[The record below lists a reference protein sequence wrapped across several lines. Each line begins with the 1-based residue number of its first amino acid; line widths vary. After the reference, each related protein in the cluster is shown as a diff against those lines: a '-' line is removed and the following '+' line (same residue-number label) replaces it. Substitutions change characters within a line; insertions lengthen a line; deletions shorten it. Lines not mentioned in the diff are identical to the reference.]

1 MFYIYVLQSLKD
13 DGFYTAYSDDLK
25 RRLAEHGNGD
35 VISTRNRLPVKLVY
49 YEASCNQQD
58 ALHRE
63 KFLKTA
69 WGKRYVKTR
78 LRKYLMGRAELS
90 TRQIAETVNAT
101 GMVENKTAAKTGG
114 KIARRARLELEAK
127 TGKRVVTGENYL
139 PPGGS
144 AKKIRAANAE

>member
-1 MFYIYVLQSLKD
+1 MFYVYVLQSLKD
-13 DGFYTAYSDDLK
+13 RGFYTGYSDDLK
-25 RRLAEHGNGD
+25 RRIAEHGNGN

-69 WGKRYVKTR
+69 WGKRYIKTR
-78 LRKYLMGRAELS
+78 LRNYLTGQAELS

-101 GMVENKTAAKTGG
+101 GMAENKSAAKTGG
-114 KIARRARLELEAK
+114 RIAKRARKELEAQ

-139 PPGGS
+139 PPGS
-144 AKKIRAANAE
+144 SKKIRGTSKE

>member
-1 MFYIYVLQSLKD
+1 MFYVYVLQSLKD
-13 DGFYTAYSDDLK
+13 RGFYTGYSDDLK
-25 RRLAEHGNGD
+25 RRIAVHGNGN

-63 KFLKTA
+63 KYLKTA
-69 WGKRYVKTR
+69 WGKRYIKTR
-78 LRKYLMGRAELS
+78 LRNYLTGQAELS

-101 GMVENKTAAKTGG
+101 GMAENKSAAKTGG
-114 KIARRARLELEAK
+114 RIAKRARKELEAQ

-139 PPGGS
+139 PPGS
-144 AKKIRAANAE
+144 SKKIRGTSKE